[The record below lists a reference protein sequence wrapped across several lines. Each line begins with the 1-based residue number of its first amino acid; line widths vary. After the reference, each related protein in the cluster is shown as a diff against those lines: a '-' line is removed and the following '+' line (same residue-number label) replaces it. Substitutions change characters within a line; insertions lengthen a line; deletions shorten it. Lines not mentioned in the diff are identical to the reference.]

1 MASSVSYSSF
11 LKHYKAN
18 IPPLYTILASL
29 TWVLHDYFVTLEDE
43 VRLIW
48 PQRWN
53 RGKVMFLWIRYYT
66 IFLVAANALQI
77 HLFTRPGIT
86 SDSVCLA
93 VDPVL
98 RIAGAISLW
107 SVEIIIQLRIYV
119 IYGCSRKIAIFN
131 AVLFF
136 LSVLAFVGIL
146 IDLGIGRK
154 KVIAEVIHLP
164 LPGCP
169 VVNSPIQ
176 WSEWMPATI
185 FEFILFM
192 FALHKY
198 MNAPDVARL
207 PALKQ
212 IMRLSFVL
220 VSDNMLYFLGI
231 TIVLVL
237 NNLEVAGKTHIPWF
251 SYGPFYASLGIM
263 TTRML
268 LHLLK
273 NSAHD
278 GKVEVVVA
286 DLNWTKSKYHAA
298 TSTSTSITQVETL
311 RFT

>member
-1 MASSVSYSSF
+1 MSSSSYSSF
-11 LKHYKAN
+11 LDAYEKN

-43 VRLIW
+43 VRLVW

-53 RGKVMFLWIRYYT
+53 VGKIMYLWMRYYT
-66 IFLVAANALQI
+66 IFVVAGNALQI

-86 SDSVCLA
+86 SDAVCLA

-107 SVEIIIQLRIYV
+107 SVEIIIQLRIYAL
-119 IYGCSRKIAIFN
+119 YNGSRKIAIFN

-136 LSVLAFVGIL
+136 LSILAFIGIL

-154 KVIAEVIHLP
+154 KLIASAIHLP

-169 VVNSPIQ
+169 VVDSAIE
-176 WSEWMPATI
+176 WSEWIPATI
-185 FEFILFM
+185 FEFILFS
-192 FALHKY
+192 FALFKY
-198 MNAPDVARL
+198 MSLPDFSNL
-207 PALKQ
+207 PTLKRV
-212 IMRLSFVL
+212 MKLSFVL

-231 TIVLVL
+231 TIVLLL

-263 TTRML
+263 TCRML
-268 LHLLK
+268 LHLLR
-273 NSAHD
+273 STVRD
-278 GKVEVVVA
+278 GGVDVVPA
-286 DLNWTKSKYHAA
+286 DLDWTA
-298 TSTSTSITQVETL
+298 TQSHTVLSSHIESL
-311 RFT
+311 AFA